1 MRVPAFLA
9 AARAFLAVAI
19 VAFSLSA
26 SLLVAPAL
34 ALTLD
39 EAEAQGLTG
48 ERLDGYVGIVTRTP
62 SDELRAMVARVNAQR
77 RENYIDIARRTEGA
91 TLTQIERLAAE
102 KLIGRVPRGAYVQSP
117 GGGWVRK

>member
-9 AARAFLAVAI
+9 AAPAFLAAAI

-26 SLLVAPAL
+26 VPAL

-77 RENYIDIARRTEGA
+77 RENYIGIAKRTEGA